1 MPVDNPSDI
10 IKRIQSGNWNESD
23 LESLRQL
30 LQSNDN
36 DTLQQL
42 SKFNISIDEGK
53 DIHIGDRNYFN
64 WSDEAIQAVVEVVQ
78 QGKGVAVFNPTG
90 KVTIYNYNNNFRE
103 EQSTPELTRLVTKL
117 NNARLQGEEGDR
129 KTGSFYTYNIWLE
142 DVSLENS
149 HDSTEDNCHIQQYT
163 ITGKWN
169 SKVYKEINAFGL
181 RVDTPWGHNKT
192 PHGQFTVKVEILNG
206 RVTQIKPDVARYNDS
221 ANNYAADKAKKL
233 IKSEIS
239 GVLRVF

>member
-1 MPVDNPSDI
+1 MTNRENLNTI
-10 IKRIQSGNWNESD
+10 LKRIQSGEWNDSA
-23 LESLRQL
+23 LKSLRQL
-30 LQSNDN
+30 LQKGNSEI
-36 DTLQQL
+36 LQQIAKYNVYL
-42 SKFNISIDEGK
+42 EKGK
-53 DIHIGDRNYFN
+53 EIHIGDRTYYS
-64 WSDEAIQAVVEVVQ
+64 WDDEALSALVRIIQFGDVDEV
-78 QGKGVAVFNPTG
+78 N
-90 KVTIYNYNNNFRE
+90 
-103 EQSTPELTRLVTKL
+103 LLVTKL

-149 HDSTEDNCHIQQYT
+149 HDSTEDNRHIQQYT

-181 RVDTPWGHNKT
+181 RLDIPWGHNKT

-206 RVTQIKPDVARYNDS
+206 RVTEIKPDVARYDDS
-221 ANNYAADKAKKL
+221 PNNYAADKVKKL

-239 GVLRVF
+239 GMLRVF